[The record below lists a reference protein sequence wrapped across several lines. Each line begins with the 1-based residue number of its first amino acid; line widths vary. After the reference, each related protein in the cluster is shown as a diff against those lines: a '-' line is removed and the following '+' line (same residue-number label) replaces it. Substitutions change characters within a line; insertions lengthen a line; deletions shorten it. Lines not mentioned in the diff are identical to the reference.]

1 MKPAFASQLANY
13 FRLGIRQKMI
23 LVLVCVLSVAL
34 GVAGWFTLHQQEEN
48 ILSETHRYGNNLARV
63 LSQSL
68 ATGVVG
74 YDYHALQLQLDEITQ
89 SQDLGYAK
97 VLSSKGN
104 VMAESGTPPAAG
116 RSWSMFNRDIVF
128 DGRVVGQLVLGLD
141 NSGIIARL
149 KDQRSTVF
157 SREALTILLIAIGE
171 FLALSFIIV
180 RPITIISRSLEQGGV
195 DESGKIVHQIPL
207 QTADEIGR
215 LARQFNEMREQLN
228 QANERL
234 QSRIELADAKL
245 VENNAQL
252 RVQAEELQRM
262 NQELQ
267 RIAITDSLTGLYN
280 RRYFEHIVDTDLAL
294 SIRHGDINSIMII
307 DVDHFKRINDQYGHK
322 SGDNVLV
329 ELSQLLTTHL
339 RKSDLVCR
347 MGGEEFLVLSRR
359 SGEADSMALAE
370 KLRRLVEQQSFQSRG
385 GERIPVTVST
395 GIVTFPD
402 RRGHRTIEEYIH
414 LADLAL
420 YRSKEDGRN
429 RVTHSAH
436 MPDANL
442 IPPGNIQ
449 PQ

>member
-1 MKPAFASQLANY
+1 MVLPLKPAFATQLASY

-34 GVAGWFTLHQQEEN
+34 GVAGWLTLRQQEDS
-48 ILSETHRYGNNLARV
+48 ILSETHRYGDNLARV

-74 YDYHALQLQLDEITQ
+74 YDYHALQLQLDEITRA
-89 SQDLGYAK
+89 QDLGYAK
-97 VLSSKGN
+97 VLSGKGN
-104 VMAESGTPPAAG
+104 VMAESGTPPDAG
-116 RSWSMFNRDIVF
+116 RSWSMFSRDIVF
-128 DGRVVGQLVLGLD
+128 DGKVVGQLVLGLD

-149 KDQRSTVF
+149 KDQRSAVF

-171 FLALSFIIV
+171 FLALSYIIV

-215 LARQFNEMREQLN
+215 LAYQFNEMREQLN
-228 QANERL
+228 EANERL

-245 VENNAQL
+245 MENNRQL
-252 RVQAEELQRM
+252 RTQAEELQRM
-262 NQELQ
+262 NRELQ
-267 RIAITDSLTGLYN
+267 RIAITDSLTGLFN
-280 RRYFEHIVDTDLAL
+280 RRYFEQIVETDLAL
-294 SIRHGDINSIMII
+294 ALRHGDINSIMIV

-322 SGDNVLV
+322 TGDNVLV
-329 ELSQLLTTHL
+329 DLARLLASHV
-339 RKSDLVCR
+339 RKTDLVCR
-347 MGGEEFLVLSRR
+347 LGGEEFLILCRR
-359 SGEADSMALAE
+359 SGQADSTVLAE
-370 KLRRLVEQQSFQSRG
+370 KMRRLVEQHEFQNRAA
-385 GERIPVTVST
+385 ERIPVTVSV

-402 RRGHRTIEEYIH
+402 RQGQRTIEDYVH

-420 YRSKEDGRN
+420 YRSKESGRN

-436 MPDANL
+436 LSDADAAS
-442 IPPGNIQ
+442 
-449 PQ
+449 